1 MIGSGRFGPLRF
13 GQRHPK
19 PYVPMHVQADK
30 LLAFIVTYQREHGG
44 VSPSYPEMMAGIDL
58 TGKASVHRV
67 LWRLQASHKIRIM
80 PNRARAIEVIDPG
93 AFPPPAP
100 APVPLVAPGPEA
112 QFFVVEKQDGGSAY
126 LVEIHP
132 K

>member
-1 MIGSGRFGPLRF
+1 MRASQFGPFRF
-13 GQRHPK
+13 GQATRK

-44 VSPSYPEMMAGIDL
+44 VSPSYPEMAAGADL
-58 TGKASVHRV
+58 SGKASTHRV

-80 PNRARAIEVIDPG
+80 PHRARAIEVINPG

-100 APVPLVAPGPEA
+100 VPLVTPGPEA
-112 QFFVVEKQDGGSAY
+112 QFFIVEKPDGGNAY
-126 LVEIHP
+126 LVEMP
-132 K
+132 RP

>member
-1 MIGSGRFGPLRF
+1 MIGTGRFGPLRF

-19 PYVPMHVQADK
+19 PYVPIHVQADK
-30 LLAFIVTYQREHGG
+30 LLAFIVAYQREHGG
-44 VSPSYPEMMAGIDL
+44 VSPSYPEMMAGVDL

-80 PNRARAIEVIDPG
+80 PHRARAIEVISPG
-93 AFPPPAP
+93 AFPAP
-100 APVPLVAPGPEA
+100 APVPLVAPGPDA
-112 QFFVVEKQDGGSAY
+112 QFFIVERRGTEHAE

>member
-1 MIGSGRFGPLRF
+1 MIGSGRLGPLRF

-30 LLAFIVTYQREHGG
+30 LLAFLVTYQREHGG
-44 VSPSYPEMMAGIDL
+44 VSPSYPEMAAGADL
-58 TGKASVHRV
+58 SGKSSVHRA

-80 PNRARAIEVIDPG
+80 PNKARAIEVIDPG
-93 AFPPPAP
+93 AFPAP

-112 QFFVVEKQDGGSAY
+112 QFFIVEKQEGGNAY
-126 LVEIHP
+126 LVEMP
-132 K
+132 RP